1 MITLCGALLIVNIG
15 RIVFIDEKKNLA
27 WKTNYIVIRAKEQ
40 TCYKQDT
47 NSMFKDYDVNF
58 KCTCSVVIIQMLPN
72 CITCP
77 KCGEKYKGQT
87 ETKLADC
94 VHVHYN

>member
-1 MITLCGALLIVNIG
+1 MITLRGALLIVNIV

-47 NSMFKDYDVNF
+47 N
-58 KCTCSVVIIQMLPN
+58 IQ
-72 CITCP
+72 
-77 KCGEKYKGQT
+77 YK
-87 ETKLADC
+87 LN
-94 VHVHYN
+94 V